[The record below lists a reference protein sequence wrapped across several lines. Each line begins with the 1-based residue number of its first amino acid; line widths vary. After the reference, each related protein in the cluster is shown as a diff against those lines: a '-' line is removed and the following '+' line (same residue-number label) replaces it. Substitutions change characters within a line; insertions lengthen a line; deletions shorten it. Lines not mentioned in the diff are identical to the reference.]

1 MLTEAEF
8 RSGLG
13 VLIRKLRQRKGVS
26 SNELSLDCDVDY
38 STINLIENGK
48 QNPRAYTLYKIL
60 IDLDIDLDSL
70 LKTKQQEQISAEEV
84 LIRKI
89 RLLSEKQQRSLIS
102 FLNQF
107 EITKK

>member
-1 MLTEAEF
+1 MLTDAEF

-13 VLIRKLRQRKGVS
+13 VLIRKLRQRKGIS
-26 SNELSLDCDVDY
+26 ITDLLLDCDVDY

-70 LKTKQQEQISAEEV
+70 LREKQQEQISAEEL
-84 LIRKI
+84 LIQKI
-89 RLLSEKQQRSLIS
+89 RLLSEEQQKSLIA
-102 FLNQF
+102 FLNKF
-107 EITKK
+107 EITEK

>member
-26 SNELSLDCDVDY
+26 STDLSLDCNVDY

-60 IDLDIDLDSL
+60 IDLDTDLDSL
-70 LKTKQQEQISAEEV
+70 LTEKRREQKDLEDI
-84 LIRKI
+84 LIQKI
-89 RLLSEKQQRSLIS
+89 RLLDDEKKKSLIA
-102 FLNQF
+102 FLNRF
-107 EITKK
+107 DITEK